1 MFLSD
6 SLPSEIRFRQ
16 AYTLSF
22 YLSVMGRVS
31 PVRIHTFHTYRFLYT
46 EGFLRAAFQFLH
58 TFHGFHPYAQ
68 GSASL
73 CSLFRDLSNDTA
85 EFTLSIP
92 DLDKILKLSA
102 LFEVS
107 TDYLLKDELEQP
119 DATAPLPKEERVT
132 EPCRTVSFDE
142 ANAYLSTVQ
151 AVHGKMAAGVGLCIL
166 SPIPL
171 LVLGAWSDGTPS
183 EERMAGLGVIF
194 LLLFI
199 ALGLLL
205 ILPAAIR
212 LEAFEYLEKEQIAL
226 AYGVEGI
233 VERQKQEYAPTYRR
247 SMTQG
252 VVLCVLAVVPI
263 LGTAMLGV
271 PDFWVAA
278 AVGLLLAIVA
288 GAVQLFIRA
297 GMTQGSFDKLLQAGE
312 YTVREKWT
320 NRRVGWFAGAYWCLV
335 TAVYLAVSFWNNNWE
350 KSWIIWA
357 VAGLVFVALY
367 SAVRAWADRKNQ

>member
-1 MFLSD
+1 MILAEKIALLRRQNGWSQEELAD
-6 SLPSEIRFRQ
+6 QLNVSRQ
-16 AYTLSF
+16 A
-22 YLSVMGRVS
+22 VS
-31 PVRIHTFHTYRFLYT
+31 KW
-46 EGFLRAAFQFLH
+46 EG
-58 TFHGFHPYAQ
+58 GM
-68 GSASL
+68 
-73 CSLFRDLSNDTA
+73 
-85 EFTLSIP
+85 SIP

-166 SPIPL
+166 SPIAL
-171 LVLGAWSDGTPS
+171 LVLGAWSDGTPN

-194 LLLFI
+194 LLLFV

-263 LGTAMLGV
+263 LGTAMLG
-271 PDFWVAA
+271 
-278 AVGLLLAIVA
+278 
-288 GAVQLFIRA
+288 
-297 GMTQGSFDKLLQAGE
+297 
-312 YTVREKWT
+312 
-320 NRRVGWFAGAYWCLV
+320 
-335 TAVYLAVSFWNNNWE
+335 YL
-350 KSWIIWA
+350 I
-357 VAGLVFVALY
+357 L
-367 SAVRAWADRKNQ
+367 

>member
-1 MFLSD
+1 MILAEKIALLRRQNGWSQEELAD
-6 SLPSEIRFRQ
+6 QLKVSRQ
-16 AYTLSF
+16 A
-22 YLSVMGRVS
+22 VS
-31 PVRIHTFHTYRFLYT
+31 KW
-46 EGFLRAAFQFLH
+46 EGG
-58 TFHGFHPYAQ
+58 T
-68 GSASL
+68 
-73 CSLFRDLSNDTA
+73 
-85 EFTLSIP
+85 SIP

-142 ANAYLSTVQ
+142 ANAYLSTVR

-166 SPIPL
+166 SPIAL

-194 LLLFI
+194 LLLFV

-263 LGTAMLGV
+263 LGTAMLGA
-271 PDFWVAA
+271 PGFWIVA

-297 GMTQGSFDKLLQAGE
+297 VMTQGSFDKLLQTGE

-320 NRRVGWFAGAYWCLV
+320 NRRVGWVAGALCRRCISLSTSGTTTGK
-335 TAVYLAVSFWNNNWE
+335 TAGSSGPWP
-350 KSWIIWA
+350 
-357 VAGLVFVALY
+357 GLSSPPSTLPSVRGQTGKIGKAPTNE
-367 SAVRAWADRKNQ
+367 SAEQTTGPAPSHGVDRADGRLGWYTG

>member
-1 MFLSD
+1 MRGCNRWLTNFKPQLVVVNWKICYDNSIED
-6 SLPSEIRFRQ
+6 VRRKSIDTPPCGRKENTMILAEKIALLRRQNGWSQEELADQLNVSRQ
-16 AYTLSF
+16 A
-22 YLSVMGRVS
+22 VS
-31 PVRIHTFHTYRFLYT
+31 KW
-46 EGFLRAAFQFLH
+46 EGG
-58 TFHGFHPYAQ
+58 T
-68 GSASL
+68 
-73 CSLFRDLSNDTA
+73 
-85 EFTLSIP
+85 SIP

-119 DATAPLPKEERVT
+119 GATAPLPKEERVT

-166 SPIPL
+166 SPIAL

-194 LLLFI
+194 LLLFV

-263 LGTAMLGV
+263 LGTAMLGA
-271 PDFWVAA
+271 PGFWVAA

-297 GMTQGSFDKLLQAGE
+297 GMTQGSFDKLLQTGE

-357 VAGLVFVALY
+357 VAGLVFAALY

>member
-1 MFLSD
+1 MPPCGRKENTMILAEKIALLRRQNGWSQEELAD
-6 SLPSEIRFRQ
+6 QLNVSRQ
-16 AYTLSF
+16 A
-22 YLSVMGRVS
+22 VS
-31 PVRIHTFHTYRFLYT
+31 KW
-46 EGFLRAAFQFLH
+46 EGG
-58 TFHGFHPYAQ
+58 T
-68 GSASL
+68 
-73 CSLFRDLSNDTA
+73 
-85 EFTLSIP
+85 SIP
-92 DLDKILKLSA
+92 DLDKILNLSA

-142 ANAYLSTVQ
+142 ANAYLSTVR

-166 SPIPL
+166 SPIAL
-171 LVLGAWSDGTPS
+171 LVLGAWSDGTPN

-194 LLLFI
+194 LLLFV

-212 LEAFEYLEKEQIAL
+212 LKAFEYLEKEQIAL

-252 VVLCVLAVVPI
+252 VVLCVLA
-263 LGTAMLGV
+263 
-271 PDFWVAA
+271 
-278 AVGLLLAIVA
+278 IVA

-297 GMTQGSFDKLLQAGE
+297 VMTQGSFDKLLQTGE

-335 TAVYLAVSFWNNNWE
+335 PAAYLAVSFWNNNWE
-350 KSWIIWA
+350 NSWIIWA
-357 VAGLVFVALY
+357 VAGLVFAALY
-367 SAVRAWADRKNQ
+367 SAVRAWADRKNR

>member
-1 MFLSD
+1 MILAEKIALLRRQNGWSQEELAD
-6 SLPSEIRFRQ
+6 QLNVSRQ
-16 AYTLSF
+16 A
-22 YLSVMGRVS
+22 VS
-31 PVRIHTFHTYRFLYT
+31 KW
-46 EGFLRAAFQFLH
+46 EGG
-58 TFHGFHPYAQ
+58 T
-68 GSASL
+68 
-73 CSLFRDLSNDTA
+73 
-85 EFTLSIP
+85 SIP

-142 ANAYLSTVQ
+142 ANAYLSTVR

-166 SPIPL
+166 SPIAL

-194 LLLFI
+194 LLLFV

-252 VVLCVLAVVPI
+252 
-263 LGTAMLGV
+263 
-271 PDFWVAA
+271 
-278 AVGLLLAIVA
+278 
-288 GAVQLFIRA
+288 
-297 GMTQGSFDKLLQAGE
+297 SFDKLLQTGE

-335 TAVYLAVSFWNNNWE
+335 PAVYLAVNFWNNNWE
-350 KSWIIWA
+350 NSWIIWA
-357 VAGLVFVALY
+357 VAGLVFAALY
-367 SAVRAWADRKNQ
+367 SAVRAWADRKNR